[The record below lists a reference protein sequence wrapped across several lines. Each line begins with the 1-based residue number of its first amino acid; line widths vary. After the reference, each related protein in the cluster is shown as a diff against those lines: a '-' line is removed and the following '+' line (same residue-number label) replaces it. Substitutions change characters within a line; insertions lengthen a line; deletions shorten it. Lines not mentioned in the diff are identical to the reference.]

1 MTIEGNCVAVGK
13 SHKILRA
20 SVPNELFYGFIEK
33 IATKIPNTNYY
44 LIDVAAYKKST
55 YVDDDDDANNGVSLL
70 QQFCTELIP
79 YYCNDK
85 QFFVTRKMSYNNLN
99 TILRQICRQNSI
111 ECKSHR
117 KYDKSK
123 THIVYHIHDELNPQ

>member
-55 YVDDDDDANNGVSLL
+55 YVDDDDDANGLSLPL
-70 QQFCTELIP
+70 PLPCQPPCLP
-79 YYCNDK
+79 PLPPAPA
-85 QFFVTRKMSYNNLN
+85 S
-99 TILRQICRQNSI
+99 
-111 ECKSHR
+111 
-117 KYDKSK
+117 
-123 THIVYHIHDELNPQ
+123 